1 MFISQPIRHPLDQLD
16 LVVESLGHPVGV
28 TVPNITHNRLEPAAQ
43 SPRDPLQRLL
53 GTLARSLNQLAQCL
67 SGGFVVF
74 TIEPPSQV
82 LYPVNHFTPLG
93 KAPPPLV
100 TRDQLV
106 YIQLIGG
113 LQPPLAQLLEFFG
126 FRLIELFLSRAQD
139 RIKRTHGLL
148 DHMEAVDDVDL
159 VAKDRLDGRKERLG
173 HIQDDHFNSIA
184 FVLRTAREPGH
195 HLVSTSAFA
204 RGNRLAFVHVD
215 DHRVVAVPLA
225 PGVFINVN
233 GSPKLSEAAPTA
245 PFNRPAKH
253 GALGEAVATG
263 ECSARAPLQAF
274 LSYAG
279 VETLG
284 PLDLR
289 IGTASYAATT

>member
-1 MFISQPIRHPLDQLD
+1 
-16 LVVESLGHPVGV
+16 
-28 TVPNITHNRLEPAAQ
+28 
-43 SPRDPLQRLL
+43 
-53 GTLARSLNQLAQCL
+53 
-67 SGGFVVF
+67 
-74 TIEPPSQV
+74 QV
-82 LYPVNHFTPLG
+82 LYPVNHFTQRG

-106 YIQLIGG
+106 DMQRIGG
-113 LQPPLAQLLEFFG
+113 LQPALAQLLEFFG
-126 FRLIELFLSRAQD
+126 FRLIELFLYRAQD

-173 HIQDDHFNSIA
+173 HIQDDHCNSLA

-225 PGVFINVN
+225 PGVCINVN

-289 IGTASYAATT
+289 AERLTCFPGPMPAICALEPPHMQPQHDGMLQDGYVADAAWSALLHASAARLAPGTHEVIVSAFKMHLQLLGAEHLTDDAKFW